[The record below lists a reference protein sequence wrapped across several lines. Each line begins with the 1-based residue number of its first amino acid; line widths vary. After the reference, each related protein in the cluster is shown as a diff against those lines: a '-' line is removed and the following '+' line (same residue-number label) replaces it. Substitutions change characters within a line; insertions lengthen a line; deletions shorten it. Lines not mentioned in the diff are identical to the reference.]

1 LKKIYL
7 FCLLPLLL
15 TGCDESFNQNEL
27 KTQYNRLLG
36 MNIKTSIDHCSTKDD
51 VPNCHFENGI
61 YILKIGSSVTDEQQ
75 QRVKVQVTD
84 FISGSHSEVRRLFA
98 NKRIVIG
105 LVEKEPDPSTLSPQ
119 DEFILALADS
129 VNQANGLPKVLDGIE
144 LVYTNLE
151 DDDGNGNKIYID
163 ETKKLAGY
171 QKLVQLFDYYVD
183 HIASYLKE
191 NPIGNYKEALSN
203 GMNII
208 EGEVSSSFDEET
220 LYIPEGGALKEA
232 QYGLQVLANE
242 IRQWAKE
249 KNINDLKVFLPS
261 GTGTTALYL
270 QKYLPYEVLT
280 CACVGNEE
288 YLEKQFSEL
297 EKHNHPKILGLEKKY
312 HFGKLYKEFYLLYK
326 ELLAQTNIEFD
337 LLYDCKGWMTMMNYL
352 KNNEKSHI
360 IYIHQGGIIGNIS
373 MLERYQHKWSNI

>member
-1 LKKIYL
+1 MKKIYL

-15 TGCDESFNQNEL
+15 TGCDESFNQDEL

-36 MNIKTSIDHCSTKDD
+36 MNIKTSIEHCSTKDD

-61 YILKIGSSVTDEQQ
+61 YVLKIGSSVTDEQQ

-84 FISGSHSEVRRLFA
+84 FISGSHPEVRRLFA

-183 HIASYLKE
+183 QNQNSAPGSELE
-191 NPIGNYKEALSN
+191 AAYKEFLQILDDQSN
-203 GMNII
+203 QG
-208 EGEVSSSFDEET
+208 
-220 LYIPEGGALKEA
+220 YPEYLTYD
-232 QYGLQVLANE
+232 QCNYGNGQLPANTCTV
-242 IRQWAKE
+242 
-249 KNINDLKVFLPS
+249 DPDDDPD
-261 GTGTTALYL
+261 GTGTRDPIHTLNANLNMGAIIGMTHDYM
-270 QKYLPYEVLT
+270 KDPT
-280 CACVGNEE
+280 KNTTG
-288 YLEKQFSEL
+288 EL
-297 EKHNHPKILGLEKKY
+297 EGSNGSS
-312 HFGKLYKEFYLLYK
+312 F
-326 ELLAQTNIEFD
+326 
-337 LLYDCKGWMTMMNYL
+337 
-352 KNNEKSHI
+352 NNS
-360 IYIHQGGIIGNIS
+360 GVIGTGSADAID
-373 MLERYQHKWSNI
+373 WSNPAFKPLADYINKWLLNR